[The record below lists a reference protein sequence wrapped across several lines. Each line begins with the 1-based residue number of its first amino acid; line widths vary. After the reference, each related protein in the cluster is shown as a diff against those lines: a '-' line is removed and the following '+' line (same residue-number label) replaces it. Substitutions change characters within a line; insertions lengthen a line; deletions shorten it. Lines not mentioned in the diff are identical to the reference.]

1 MSYRPPPGGGAP
13 PGGPPPPP
21 PPHQY
26 SEEDY
31 RRSQAAGYAYYGRQ
45 PTYGGRPPYMGSQG
59 YGAPPPPPPQDMA
72 VYAQRAQAYGY
83 PPHAA
88 ASGTSPDQRGYPHP
102 PPHGHGM
109 PPGGHQYYY
118 PREMYAQRPP
128 GAESQHPYSH
138 HPYGPGSSPNAPSPK
153 NPLPSSR
160 PSPPGIAGSGSKGQS
175 GDDDDDDDEGK
186 HGDDSNAGSGS
197 EKDNDSDDDDEHGG
211 RHDHAQKWFHGSVPL
226 GLEDDKYWLSE
237 LQVYLR
243 ANFAEAFGATEE
255 DIAGT
260 HLKLLS
266 MCFISYI

>member
-1 MSYRPPPGGGAP
+1 M
-13 PGGPPPPP
+13 
-21 PPHQY
+21 
-26 SEEDY
+26 
-31 RRSQAAGYAYYGRQ
+31 
-45 PTYGGRPPYMGSQG
+45 
-59 YGAPPPPPPQDMA
+59 
-72 VYAQRAQAYGY
+72 
-83 PPHAA
+83 
-88 ASGTSPDQRGYPHP
+88 
-102 PPHGHGM
+102 
-109 PPGGHQYYY
+109 
-118 PREMYAQRPP
+118 
-128 GAESQHPYSH
+128 
-138 HPYGPGSSPNAPSPK
+138 
-153 NPLPSSR
+153 PSSR